1 MTSLI
6 ESCYAVFG
14 CWEAC
19 SFLKRNRETVDLG
32 ENREGGEEL
41 GGQNGGEG
49 TVKLYYIRE

>member
-14 CWEAC
+14 CWEVC